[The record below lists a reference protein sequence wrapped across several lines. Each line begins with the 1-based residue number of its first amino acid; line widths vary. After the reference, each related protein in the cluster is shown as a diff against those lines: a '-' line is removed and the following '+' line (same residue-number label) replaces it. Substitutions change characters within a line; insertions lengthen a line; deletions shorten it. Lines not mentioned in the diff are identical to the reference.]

1 MNEINKMLQKQLE
14 HRTIREFKEDGL
26 PAEIFNEL
34 MEVGRRTAS
43 SSGMQAC
50 SIIRVTDPAI
60 KKEIAAVCRQ
70 DYVAKAPELLIF
82 IADQHRNYKIAGEKN
97 SPNESAKD
105 LDRFFSAFTDA
116 CITAQNIINA
126 AESMNLGTVY
136 LGSILNDSEK
146 ICEILNLPQLTF
158 PVVGLE
164 IGYPNQN
171 PQLKPRMDMSLRVFE
186 NKYTS
191 FSNYLDEI
199 KDYDKEMNTYYDL
212 RDSNR
217 RVDSFSDQVVTQLK
231 NVIPKR
237 QKMINVIRKQ
247 GFNLN
252 LNDEK

>member
-1 MNEINKMLQKQLE
+1 MNELNIMLQKQLE
-14 HRTIREFKEDGL
+14 HRTIREFKEESL
-26 PAEIFNEL
+26 PAEKLNDL
-34 MEVGRRTAS
+34 MEVARRTAS
-43 SSGMQAC
+43 SNGMQTC

-60 KKEIAAVCRQ
+60 KKEIAAICGQ
-70 DYVAKAPELLIF
+70 EYVAKAPELLIF
-82 IADQHRNYKIAGEKN
+82 IVDQYRNYKIAGEKN
-97 SPNESAKD
+97 SFNESAKD

-116 CITAQNIINA
+116 CITAQNVVNA

-146 ICEILNLPQLTF
+146 VCEILNLPQLTF
-158 PVVGLE
+158 PAIGLG

-171 PQLKPRMDMSLRVFE
+171 PQLKPRMDMSLRIFE
-186 NKYTS
+186 NKYSS
-191 FSNYLDEI
+191 FNNYLDEI
-199 KDYDKEMNTYYDL
+199 KDYDKEMNAYYDL

-217 RVDSFSDQVVTQLK
+217 RVDSFSDQVATQFK

-252 LNDEK
+252 LKDEK